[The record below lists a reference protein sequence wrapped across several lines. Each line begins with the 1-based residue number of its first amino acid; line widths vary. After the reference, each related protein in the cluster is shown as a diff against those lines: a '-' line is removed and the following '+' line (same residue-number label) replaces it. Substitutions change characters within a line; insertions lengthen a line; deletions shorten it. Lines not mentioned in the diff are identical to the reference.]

1 MLIMYKDNYRK
12 IKIFFLQ
19 LKGLLVVIFFLMV
32 SCNTSTHPKP
42 VDLEEIPLDYVSFE
56 TLFFGDLDVP
66 LKDIKAQ
73 FPFFFPIQTPD
84 AVWLEKRS
92 DSLQQLLF
100 DATKTIPKNNLK
112 YRVKR
117 VLQYANYYFS
127 DENLPQTAISLLT
140 DVDYSLRAVHADKLL
155 LISIDTYLGVDHP
168 LYDGIPTYIKN
179 KLTLD
184 HLEAEIVDALAP
196 RFVPGPSGR
205 TFLDQM
211 VHHGKRLLLH
221 DYLAPATEDHHH
233 IQYTTAQWEWANTH
247 QAEVWRYFI
256 DNELLFSTDENLSF
270 RFLLSSPYSKFYSYL
285 DVDSP
290 GRIGQ
295 WIGYQMLKKYQKR
308 TGESLQEILAAS
320 PQEILKKSKY
330 NP

>member
-1 MLIMYKDNYRK
+1 MLNMYKDNYSK

-19 LKGLLVVIFFLMV
+19 LKGLLGVIFFLIV
-32 SCNTSTHPKP
+32 SCNTSTYPKP

-66 LKDIKAQ
+66 LEDIKAQ
-73 FPFFFPIQTPD
+73 FPFFFPSQTPD
-84 AVWLEKRS
+84 AVWLEKRN

-100 DATKTIPKNNLK
+100 YATKSIPKNNLK

-127 DENLPQTAISLLT
+127 DENLPQTAISLLS
-140 DVDYSLRAVHADKLL
+140 DVDYSLRAVHADTLL

-168 LYDGIPTYIKN
+168 LYEGIPTYIKN

-196 RFVPGPSGR
+196 RFVPAPSGR

-221 DYLAPATEDHHH
+221 DYLAPAKEDHQH

-256 DNELLFSTDENLSF
+256 DNELLFSTDENLPF